1 MNSMDLKSVC
11 AHIYYAVVNAI
22 GECKSPIAY
31 IKVRVGKKF
40 VFSDDEFL
48 ALFNKTKWD
57 TVISTADLVI
67 VHDDSLEPALRIE
80 EISDFF
86 DEDGKCDVFT
96 VPEDDAVIDECR

>member
-1 MNSMDLKSVC
+1 
-11 AHIYYAVVNAI
+11 VVNAI

-31 IKVRVGKKF
+31 INVRVGKKF
-40 VFSDDEFL
+40 AFSDAEFL

-67 VHDDSLEPALRIE
+67 VHDDSLSAALKIE

-86 DEDGKCDVFT
+86 DEDGNCNVFS

>member
-1 MNSMDLKSVC
+1 MDFMDLKTVC

-31 IKVRVGKKF
+31 INVRVGKKF
-40 VFSDDEFL
+40 AFSDAEFL

-67 VHDDSLEPALRIE
+67 VHDDSLSAALKIE

>member
-1 MNSMDLKSVC
+1 MDFMDLKTVC

-31 IKVRVGKKF
+31 INVRVGEKF
-40 VFSDDEFL
+40 AFSDAEFL

-67 VHDDSLEPALRIE
+67 VHDDSLSAALKIE

-86 DEDGKCDVFT
+86 DEDGNCNVFS
-96 VPEDDAVIDECR
+96 VPEDDAVIDG

>member
-1 MNSMDLKSVC
+1 MDFMDLKTVC

-31 IKVRVGKKF
+31 INVRVGKKF
-40 VFSDDEFL
+40 AFSDAEFL

-67 VHDDSLEPALRIE
+67 VHDDSVSAALKIE

-86 DEDGKCDVFT
+86 DEDGNCNVFS
-96 VPEDDAVIDECR
+96 VPEDDAVIYG